1 MDYNDPLEDYI
12 SSIVIEDSEN
22 SFIVTIKN
30 EEKSESIFGM
40 SQEKEEE
47 IFFTQFLN

>member
-12 SSIVIEDSEN
+12 SSIVIEDYEN
-22 SFIVTIKN
+22 SFIHTVKN
-30 EEKSESIFGM
+30 NEINESIFGM